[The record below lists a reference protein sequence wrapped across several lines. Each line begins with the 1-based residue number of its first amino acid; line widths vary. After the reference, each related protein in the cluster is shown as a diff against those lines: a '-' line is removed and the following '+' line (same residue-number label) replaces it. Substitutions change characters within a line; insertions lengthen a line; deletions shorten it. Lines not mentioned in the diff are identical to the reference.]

1 MLIQELEQKSG
12 LPRAT
17 IRYYEK
23 EGFLNPSRLENG
35 YRVYSQEDLEQLM
48 KLHLL
53 RELGMGLDTIRRLQ
67 NGEGDFQQALS
78 KQMRALENLSGTVQ
92 RAKDVCA
99 ILYESRATYSSLDAA
114 FYLQELNKPSLP
126 KPSGVDETVVPEQ
139 IKEPLYRQYH
149 PVRRFLA
156 RTIDYQ
162 MWNILV
168 RFLLVVVCQIRPID
182 SAVNNV
188 ISFAIP
194 FLLIPIE
201 SFMLSKWGTT
211 PGKWLFGLSVWNR
224 NGYTLSYEE
233 AKTRTWRVLKEGY
246 GFGIPG
252 YSLYRLYKS
261 YLQYGDVE
269 LDWDRDVEYEYHS
282 WKVRRKV
289 SVVAAIMI
297 LISLSVTSV
306 LCVFNP
312 MHRGELTVSQFADNY
327 NFYVD
332 ALDRGSGIESN
343 LKADGSF
350 HDYPSNV
357 IYVGFD
363 GEQKP
368 ENRNFT
374 YKTEKGK
381 ITSIVYQKEYTD
393 TFVVNPQPEQCLLA
407 AVTMVMS
414 QKGNHAIDLISFLK
428 RMEKCNFTKS
438 GSIQYDNVDIC
449 WEIEKINYVAASG
462 GLLVQKDENQ
472 STWVKI
478 NYLIYVLEQ

>member
-23 EGFLNPSRLENG
+23 EGFLTPNRLENG
-35 YRVYSQEDLEQLM
+35 YRVYTDKDLEQLM
-48 KLHLL
+48 KIHLL
-53 RELGMGLDTIRRLQ
+53 RELGMSLDTIQRIRK
-67 NGEGDFQQALS
+67 GEGDFHQALS
-78 KQMRALENLSGTVQ
+78 EQVRSLDNLSKTAQ
-92 RAKDVCA
+92 RAKDVCE
-99 ILYESRATYSSLDAA
+99 LMYKGQETYADLDAA
-114 FYLQELNKPSLP
+114 FYLRELSKPALP
-126 KPSGVDETVVPEQ
+126 QPPVETPVISERTN
-139 IKEPLYRQYH
+139 EPYYRLYH

-156 RTIDYQ
+156 RITDYQ
-162 MWNILV
+162 IFIVLV
-168 RFLLVVVCQIRPID
+168 QFVLVVICKARPIP
-182 SAVNNV
+182 SAVNSI

-211 PGKWLFGLSVWNR
+211 PGKWLFGLSVWDR

-233 AKTRTWRVLKEGY
+233 AKTRTWRVLKEGC

-261 YLQYGDVE
+261 YMQYGDVE

-282 WKVRRKV
+282 WKAGRKL
-289 SVVAAIMI
+289 SVVAAVVA
-297 LISLSVTSV
+297 LISLSVSSV

-312 MHRGELTVSQFADNY
+312 KHRGELTVSQFADNY
-327 NFYVD
+327 NFYVE
-332 ALDRGSGIESN
+332 AVDRGSGIGST

-350 HDYPSNV
+350 HDYSSNV
-357 IYVGFD
+357 IYVGFG
-363 GEQKP
+363 GEKKP

-381 ITSIVYQKEYTD
+381 ITSIVYQREYLD
-393 TFVVNPQPEQCLLA
+393 TFLVNPQPEQCLLA

-414 QKGNHAIDLISFLK
+414 QKGNHTIDLISFLK

-449 WEIEKINYVAASG
+449 WEIEKINYIAASG
-462 GLLVQKDENQ
+462 GLLVQKDESQ
-472 STWVKI
+472 SAWIKI
-478 NYLIYVLEQ
+478 SYVISVLGQ